1 MSKRIYLVAGEASGD
16 VLGQDVADSIGSRNT
31 SIEFRSTGVVL
42 SGKGRTSS
50 GIDVTPLSVLGLW
63 EGLRAYGDVRR
74 VVKETVQDLISF
86 KPDVVVLIDSWGF
99 TLRVAEAVRN
109 IDPEIRLVKLVGP
122 QVWATRA
129 GRAKKLANSVD
140 HLLCIHEFEVPFY
153 EPHGLKTTVIGHPA
167 ISRAKPGNA
176 AGFREKYNVEYG
188 RPIVAVFP
196 GSRQSEVSRMGQHL
210 IDAASKIK
218 SMDKA
223 LKIAFAPSDS
233 IAADFLALSALEQF
247 DNLVIESEDRFDLM
261 AASEVALACSGT
273 ITTEIALQGAPVIT
287 GYRSGILT
295 WIIATN
301 FLLKSKYITLLNV
314 AADDE
319 IIPEFLQNEFEGER
333 LAETASE
340 LLRNQKSREGQIAAQ
355 NLALKKMGLGQPP
368 AAHLAADAVLEEISS
383 ARAGV

>member
-16 VLGQDVADSIGSRNT
+16 VLGQDVANSISSKNA
-31 SIEFRSTGVVL
+31 SVELRSTGVVL
-42 SGKGRTSS
+42 SGEGRTSS

-74 VVKETVQDLISF
+74 IVKETVHDLVSF

-122 QVWATRA
+122 QVWATRP
-129 GRAKKLANSVD
+129 GRAKKLATSVD

-153 EPHGLKTTVIGHPA
+153 EPYGLKTTVIGHPA
-167 ISRAKPGNA
+167 LSRTKPGNA
-176 AGFREKYNVEYG
+176 AGFREKYNVECG
-188 RPIVAVFP
+188 QIIVAVFP
-196 GSRQSEVSRMGQHL
+196 GSRQSEVSLMGRDL
-210 IDAASKIK
+210 IDAASKIQ

-223 LKIAFAPSDS
+223 PKIAFAPSDS
-233 IAADFLALSALEQF
+233 IASSFLALGALEQF
-247 DNLVIESEDRFDLM
+247 DHVMVEPEDRFDLM
-261 AASEVALACSGT
+261 SACEVALACSGT

-287 GYRSGILT
+287 GYRSGFLT

-301 FLLKSKYITLLNV
+301 FLLKSRYITLLNV

-319 IIPEFLQNEFEGER
+319 IIPEFLQNEFNGQL
-333 LAETASE
+333 LAETVSE
-340 LLRNQKSREGQIAAQ
+340 LLADEKRREDQIVRQ
-355 NLALKKMGLGQPP
+355 SLALKKMGLGQPP
-368 AAHLAADAVLEEISS
+368 AAHVAADAILEEISS
-383 ARAGV
+383 TRAGV